1 MTMTTAE
8 PRPVALAL
16 PAARTFRNLF
26 IGGYCALMAWEIWAR
41 TVTAWVVGGPLEP
54 PELVRSLVQHW
65 THIELPLS
73 TATFIHYAVGI
84 FGYPI
89 AYYVVS
95 RTIRNWGVLLDLGV
109 LAIFTVAIGWRIRR
123 YGFDGGEA
131 LFWLA
136 VALTTA
142 SRFINPSQVHRD
154 ALSWGSF
161 TWFNALG
168 IMAPL
173 AGLPFLL
180 LEGAALLS
188 FMSWAGHVLFGY
200 LAALIFERLEAQ
212 G

>member
-1 MTMTTAE
+1 MSMTSQTAA
-8 PRPVALAL
+8 RPLAL
-16 PAARTFRNLF
+16 PTARTFRNLF

-41 TVTAWVVGGPLEP
+41 TLTVWVVGGPLEP
-54 PELVRSLVQHW
+54 PELVRSLVRHW
-65 THIELPLS
+65 TDYDLPLS
-73 TATFIHYAVGI
+73 TATFIHYSVGI

-95 RTIRNWGVLLDLGV
+95 RHLRNWGAILDAAV
-109 LAIFTVAIGWRIRR
+109 LALFTIAVAWRIKTD
-123 YGFDGGEA
+123 GFNTGEA
-131 LFWLA
+131 VFWLI
-136 VALTTA
+136 VTLTTA
-142 SRFINPSQVHRD
+142 TRLVNPSALHRD

-180 LEGAALLS
+180 LEGAGLLS

-200 LAALIFERLEAQ
+200 IAVVIFERLEAR
-212 G
+212 

>member
-1 MTMTTAE
+1 MTISTIDST
-8 PRPVALAL
+8 VAA
-16 PAARTFRNLF
+16 PAIPSLRTFRNLF

-41 TVTAWVVGGPLEP
+41 TITAWVVGGPLEP

-65 THIELPLS
+65 THIDLPLS

-95 RTIRNWGVLLDLGV
+95 RTLKNWGAIFDIGV
-109 LAIFTVAIGWRIRR
+109 LAIFTAAIGWRMRR

-131 LFWLA
+131 IFWLV

-142 SRFINPSQVHRD
+142 TRFVNPSQLPRD

-200 LAALIFERLEAQ
+200 LAAVIFERLEANR
-212 G
+212 

>member
-1 MTMTTAE
+1 MTTQTST
-8 PRPVALAL
+8 VAPTIAL
-16 PAARTFRNLF
+16 PSTRTLRNLF

-41 TVTAWVVGGPLEP
+41 TITAWVGGPLEP

-65 THIELPLS
+65 TGAELSLA
-73 TATFIHYAVGI
+73 TATFLHYAVGI

-89 AYYVVS
+89 AYFVIS
-95 RTIRNWGVLLDLGV
+95 RSFRRWGPALDLGV
-109 LAIFTVAIGWRIRR
+109 LGIFSAYLAWRFAHTGFETNAAIFWAIVA
-123 YGFDGGEA
+123 A
-131 LFWLA
+131 
-136 VALTTA
+136 TTA
-142 SRFINPSQVHRD
+142 TRLINPSELHRD

-180 LEGAALLS
+180 LDGALLLS

-200 LAALIFERLEAQ
+200 VAVMIFERLEARI
-212 G
+212 

>member
-1 MTMTTAE
+1 MTTQTSSAA
-8 PRPVALAL
+8 PAIAL
-16 PAARTFRNLF
+16 PSARTLRNLF

-41 TVTAWVVGGPLEP
+41 TITAWVVGGPLEP

-65 THIELPLS
+65 TGVELS
-73 TATFIHYAVGI
+73 VATATFLHYAVGI

-89 AYYVVS
+89 AYYAIS
-95 RTIRNWGVLLDLGV
+95 RGFRRWGAALDIGV
-109 LAIFTVAIGWRIRR
+109 LAIFSAYLAWRFSHTGFEMNAAIFWAIVA
-123 YGFDGGEA
+123 A
-131 LFWLA
+131 
-136 VALTTA
+136 TTA
-142 SRFINPSQVHRD
+142 TRLINPSELHRD

-180 LEGAALLS
+180 LDGALLLS

-200 LAALIFERLEAQ
+200 VAVVIFERLETRA
-212 G
+212 

>member
-1 MTMTTAE
+1 MTTQTSSIA
-8 PRPVALAL
+8 PAIAL
-16 PAARTFRNLF
+16 PSARTLRNLF

-41 TVTAWVVGGPLEP
+41 TITAWVVGGPLEP

-65 THIELPLS
+65 TGVELS
-73 TATFIHYAVGI
+73 VATATFLHYAVGI

-89 AYYVVS
+89 AYYAIS
-95 RTIRNWGVLLDLGV
+95 RGFRRWGAALDIGV
-109 LAIFTVAIGWRIRR
+109 LAIFSAYLVWSFSHTGFEMNAAIFWAIVA
-123 YGFDGGEA
+123 A
-131 LFWLA
+131 
-136 VALTTA
+136 TTA
-142 SRFINPSQVHRD
+142 TRLINPSELHRD

-180 LEGAALLS
+180 LDGALLLS

-200 LAALIFERLEAQ
+200 VAVMIFERLEARI
-212 G
+212 